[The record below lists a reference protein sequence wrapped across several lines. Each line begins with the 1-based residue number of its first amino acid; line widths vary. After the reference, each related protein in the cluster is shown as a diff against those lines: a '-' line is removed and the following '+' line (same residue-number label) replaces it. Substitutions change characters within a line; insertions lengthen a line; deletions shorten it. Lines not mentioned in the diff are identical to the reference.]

1 VSENQSFPKSSTN
14 GGEIADCHVTSGQA
28 PRNDRN
34 TPLSKHTWNK
44 NTPFN
49 VITYNNDEPL
59 LGQSLRQ
66 LNQDRDS
73 TANTRSSKTL
83 TKRTSVMSKTKFRK
97 PTAWLLVAAI
107 AVFSLAAV
115 ACADTASDTEG
126 TNEGSPV
133 IGAPSGVVGNVSTSS
148 IGSVSVSNSGGGVVA
163 SGYDVAAGEPLI
175 APAPYGAPVAYGVPA
190 FASQGGSTNSGI
202 WVTGQATLEIPA
214 DVAQISIGVE
224 SREITVSEARQNAAE
239 AMDSVLEAIKANGV
253 SEDDIVTTNFNIY
266 PQTVWVE
273 VSDSLGRHSEPRI
286 TGYTVTNTVQVT
298 VRDID
303 NLSPVV
309 DTAATAGGDLIR
321 INSIQFT
328 VDDSS
333 VYGQQI
339 RQIAAADALAKA
351 DVYARAMGVTLG
363 QLVYLTEIGSS
374 VPMATSAP
382 VMEMAA
388 MDGGFKSS
396 PISAGDV
403 NLSVTVQ
410 AVFAI
415 AG

>member
-1 VSENQSFPKSSTN
+1 MTTN
-14 GGEIADCHVTSGQA
+14 
-28 PRNDRN
+28 
-34 TPLSKHTWNK
+34 
-44 NTPFN
+44 
-49 VITYNNDEPL
+49 
-59 LGQSLRQ
+59 
-66 LNQDRDS
+66 
-73 TANTRSSKTL
+73 
-83 TKRTSVMSKTKFRK
+83 KFRR
-97 PTAWLLVAAI
+97 PTVWLLVAAI

-115 ACADTASDTEG
+115 ACTSDSSE
-126 TNEGSPV
+126 NEGSSDSTLA
-133 IGAPSGVVGNVSTSS
+133 IGAPGSVGGKTAV
-148 IGSVSVSNSGGGVVA
+148 GSVSVSNSGVIA
-163 SGYDVAAGEPLI
+163 SGFD
-175 APAPYGAPVAYGVPA
+175 APAVEPIAYGAPVSYGQPSYA
-190 FASQGGSTNSGI
+190 AQSGIANSGI

-214 DVAQISIGVE
+214 DVAQVSIGVE
-224 SREITVSEARQNAAE
+224 SRETTVSAARQNAAA
-239 AMDSVLEAIKANGV
+239 AMEKVMSAIKENGV

-266 PQTVWVE
+266 PQTIWVE
-273 VSDSLGRHSEPRI
+273 VSDALGRHSEPRI
-286 TGYTVTNTVQVT
+286 TGYTVSNTVQIT

-333 VYGQQI
+333 AFGAQMRQQ
-339 RQIAAADALAKA
+339 AAADALAKA

-363 QLVYLTEIGSS
+363 QLVYLAEIGSD
-374 VPMATSAP
+374 VPMARSFPQA
-382 VMEMAA
+382 EMAA
-388 MDGGFKSS
+388 MDSEFKST

>member
-1 VSENQSFPKSSTN
+1 MTTN
-14 GGEIADCHVTSGQA
+14 
-28 PRNDRN
+28 
-34 TPLSKHTWNK
+34 
-44 NTPFN
+44 
-49 VITYNNDEPL
+49 
-59 LGQSLRQ
+59 
-66 LNQDRDS
+66 
-73 TANTRSSKTL
+73 
-83 TKRTSVMSKTKFRK
+83 KFRR
-97 PTAWLLVAAI
+97 PTVWLLVAAI

-115 ACADTASDTEG
+115 ACTSDSSE
-126 TNEGSPV
+126 NEGSSDSTLA
-133 IGAPSGVVGNVSTSS
+133 IGAPGSVGGKTAV
-148 IGSVSVSNSGGGVVA
+148 GSVSVSNSGVIA
-163 SGYDVAAGEPLI
+163 SGFD
-175 APAPYGAPVAYGVPA
+175 APAVEPIAYGAPVFYGQPSYSA
-190 FASQGGSTNSGI
+190 QSGIANSGI

-214 DVAQISIGVE
+214 DVAQVSIGVE
-224 SREITVSEARQNAAE
+224 SRETTVSAARQNAAA
-239 AMDSVLEAIKANGV
+239 AMEKVLSAIKENGV

-266 PQTVWVE
+266 PQTIWVE
-273 VSDSLGRHSEPRI
+273 VSDALGRHSEPRI
-286 TGYTVTNTVQVT
+286 TGYTVSNTVQIT

-333 VYGQQI
+333 AFGAQMRQQ
-339 RQIAAADALAKA
+339 AAADALAKA

-363 QLVYLTEIGSS
+363 QLVYLTEISS
-374 VPMATSAP
+374 DVPMARSFPQA
-382 VMEMAA
+382 EMAA
-388 MDGGFKSS
+388 MDSGFKST

>member
-1 VSENQSFPKSSTN
+1 MTTN
-14 GGEIADCHVTSGQA
+14 
-28 PRNDRN
+28 
-34 TPLSKHTWNK
+34 
-44 NTPFN
+44 
-49 VITYNNDEPL
+49 
-59 LGQSLRQ
+59 
-66 LNQDRDS
+66 
-73 TANTRSSKTL
+73 
-83 TKRTSVMSKTKFRK
+83 KFRR
-97 PTAWLLVAAI
+97 PTVWLLVAAI

-115 ACADTASDTEG
+115 ACTSDSSE
-126 TNEGSPV
+126 NESSSDSTLA
-133 IGAPSGVVGNVSTSS
+133 IGAPGSVGGKTAV
-148 IGSVSVSNSGGGVVA
+148 GSVSVSNSGVIA
-163 SGYDVAAGEPLI
+163 SGFD
-175 APAPYGAPVAYGVPA
+175 APAVEPIAYGAPVFYGQPSYSA
-190 FASQGGSTNSGI
+190 QSGIANSGI

-214 DVAQISIGVE
+214 DVAQVSIGVE
-224 SREITVSEARQNAAE
+224 SRETTVSAARQNAAA
-239 AMDSVLEAIKANGV
+239 AMEKVLSAIKENGV

-266 PQTVWVE
+266 PQTIWVE
-273 VSDSLGRHSEPRI
+273 VSDALGRHSEPRI
-286 TGYTVTNTVQVT
+286 TGYTVSNTVQIT

-333 VYGQQI
+333 AFGAQMRQQ
-339 RQIAAADALAKA
+339 AAADALAKA

-363 QLVYLTEIGSS
+363 QLVYLTEIGSD
-374 VPMATSAP
+374 VPMARSFPQA
-382 VMEMAA
+382 EMAA
-388 MDGGFKSS
+388 MDSGFKST

>member
-1 VSENQSFPKSSTN
+1 MTTN
-14 GGEIADCHVTSGQA
+14 
-28 PRNDRN
+28 
-34 TPLSKHTWNK
+34 
-44 NTPFN
+44 
-49 VITYNNDEPL
+49 
-59 LGQSLRQ
+59 
-66 LNQDRDS
+66 
-73 TANTRSSKTL
+73 
-83 TKRTSVMSKTKFRK
+83 KFRR
-97 PTAWLLVAAI
+97 PTVWLLVAAI

-115 ACADTASDTEG
+115 ACTSDSSE
-126 TNEGSPV
+126 NEGSSDSTLA
-133 IGAPSGVVGNVSTSS
+133 IGAPGSVGGKTAV
-148 IGSVSVSNSGGGVVA
+148 GSVSVSNSGVIA
-163 SGYDVAAGEPLI
+163 SGFD
-175 APAPYGAPVAYGVPA
+175 APAVEPIAYGAPVSYGQPSYA
-190 FASQGGSTNSGI
+190 AQSGIANSGI

-214 DVAQISIGVE
+214 DVAQVSIGVE
-224 SREITVSEARQNAAE
+224 SRETTVSAARQNAAA
-239 AMDSVLEAIKANGV
+239 AMEKVLSAIKENGV

-266 PQTVWVE
+266 PQTIWVE
-273 VSDSLGRHSEPRI
+273 VSDALGRHSEPRI
-286 TGYTVTNTVQVT
+286 TGYTVSNTVQIT

-333 VYGQQI
+333 AFGAQMRQQ
-339 RQIAAADALAKA
+339 AAADALAKA

-363 QLVYLTEIGSS
+363 QLVYLTEIGND
-374 VPMATSAP
+374 VPMARSFPQA
-382 VMEMAA
+382 EMAA
-388 MDGGFKSS
+388 MDSGFKST

>member
-1 VSENQSFPKSSTN
+1 MMSTN
-14 GGEIADCHVTSGQA
+14 
-28 PRNDRN
+28 
-34 TPLSKHTWNK
+34 
-44 NTPFN
+44 
-49 VITYNNDEPL
+49 
-59 LGQSLRQ
+59 
-66 LNQDRDS
+66 
-73 TANTRSSKTL
+73 
-83 TKRTSVMSKTKFRK
+83 KFRR

-115 ACADTASDTEG
+115 ACTSDSSETVVASDT
-126 TNEGSPV
+126 SPA
-133 IGAPSGVVGNVSTSS
+133 IGAPGSTGGKIAVGA
-148 IGSVSVSNSGGGVVA
+148 VSVSNSGVVA
-163 SGYDVAAGEPLI
+163 SGFDTPAMEPS
-175 APAPYGAPVAYGVPA
+175 APTAYGAPVSYGLPSY
-190 FASQGGSTNSGI
+190 ASQAGTANSGI

-214 DVAQISIGVE
+214 DVAQVSIGVE
-224 SREITVSEARQNAAE
+224 SRETTVSAARQNAAD
-239 AMDSVLEAIKANGV
+239 AMENVLNAIKEHGV

-266 PQTVWVE
+266 PQTIWVE

-286 TGYTVTNTVQVT
+286 TGYIVSNTVQIT

-333 VYGQQI
+333 VFGAQMRQQ
-339 RQIAAADALAKA
+339 AAADALAKA
-351 DVYARAMGVTLG
+351 DVYARAVGVTLG

-374 VPMATSAP
+374 VPMSRAFPQA
-382 VMEMAA
+382 EMAA
-388 MDGGFKSS
+388 MDGGFKST

>member
-1 VSENQSFPKSSTN
+1 MTTN
-14 GGEIADCHVTSGQA
+14 
-28 PRNDRN
+28 
-34 TPLSKHTWNK
+34 
-44 NTPFN
+44 
-49 VITYNNDEPL
+49 
-59 LGQSLRQ
+59 
-66 LNQDRDS
+66 
-73 TANTRSSKTL
+73 
-83 TKRTSVMSKTKFRK
+83 KFRR
-97 PTAWLLVAAI
+97 PTVWLLLVAI

-115 ACADTASDTEG
+115 ACTSDSSENESSDSTLAIGEPGSVGGKTA
-126 TNEGSPV
+126 V
-133 IGAPSGVVGNVSTSS
+133 
-148 IGSVSVSNSGGGVVA
+148 GSVSVSNSGVIA
-163 SGYDVAAGEPLI
+163 SGFD
-175 APAPYGAPVAYGVPA
+175 APAVEPIAYGAPVFYGQPSYSA
-190 FASQGGSTNSGI
+190 QSGIANSGI

-214 DVAQISIGVE
+214 DVAQVSIGVE
-224 SREITVSEARQNAAE
+224 SRETTVSVARQNAAA
-239 AMDSVLEAIKANGV
+239 AMEKVLSAIKENGV

-266 PQTVWVE
+266 PQTIWVE
-273 VSDSLGRHSEPRI
+273 VSDALGRHSEPRI
-286 TGYTVTNTVQVT
+286 TGYTVSNTVQIT

-333 VYGQQI
+333 AFGAQMRQQ
-339 RQIAAADALAKA
+339 AAADALAKA

-363 QLVYLTEIGSS
+363 QLVYLTEIGND
-374 VPMATSAP
+374 VPMARSFPQA
-382 VMEMAA
+382 EMAA
-388 MDGGFKSS
+388 MDSGFKST

>member
-1 VSENQSFPKSSTN
+1 MTTN
-14 GGEIADCHVTSGQA
+14 
-28 PRNDRN
+28 
-34 TPLSKHTWNK
+34 
-44 NTPFN
+44 
-49 VITYNNDEPL
+49 
-59 LGQSLRQ
+59 
-66 LNQDRDS
+66 
-73 TANTRSSKTL
+73 
-83 TKRTSVMSKTKFRK
+83 KFRR
-97 PTAWLLVAAI
+97 PTVWLLVAAI

-115 ACADTASDTEG
+115 ACTSDSSE
-126 TNEGSPV
+126 NEGSSDSTLA
-133 IGAPSGVVGNVSTSS
+133 IGAPGSVGGKTAV
-148 IGSVSVSNSGGGVVA
+148 GSVSVSNSGVIA
-163 SGYDVAAGEPLI
+163 SGFD
-175 APAPYGAPVAYGVPA
+175 APAVEPIAYGAPVFYGQPSYSA
-190 FASQGGSTNSGI
+190 QSGIANSGI

-214 DVAQISIGVE
+214 DVAQVSIGVE
-224 SREITVSEARQNAAE
+224 SRETTVSAARQNAAA
-239 AMDSVLEAIKANGV
+239 AMEKVLSAIKENGV

-266 PQTVWVE
+266 PQTIWVE
-273 VSDSLGRHSEPRI
+273 VSDALGRHSEPRI
-286 TGYTVTNTVQVT
+286 TGYTVSNTVQIT

-333 VYGQQI
+333 AFGAQMRQQ
-339 RQIAAADALAKA
+339 AAADALAKA

-363 QLVYLTEIGSS
+363 QLVYLTEIGSD
-374 VPMATSAP
+374 VPMARSFPQA
-382 VMEMAA
+382 EMAA
-388 MDGGFKSS
+388 MDSGFKST

>member
-1 VSENQSFPKSSTN
+1 MTTN
-14 GGEIADCHVTSGQA
+14 
-28 PRNDRN
+28 
-34 TPLSKHTWNK
+34 
-44 NTPFN
+44 
-49 VITYNNDEPL
+49 
-59 LGQSLRQ
+59 
-66 LNQDRDS
+66 
-73 TANTRSSKTL
+73 
-83 TKRTSVMSKTKFRK
+83 KFRR
-97 PTAWLLVAAI
+97 PTVWLLLVAI

-115 ACADTASDTEG
+115 ACTSDSSE
-126 TNEGSPV
+126 NEGSSDSTLA
-133 IGAPSGVVGNVSTSS
+133 IGAPGSVGGKTAV
-148 IGSVSVSNSGGGVVA
+148 GSVSVSNSGVIA
-163 SGYDVAAGEPLI
+163 SGFD
-175 APAPYGAPVAYGVPA
+175 APAVEPIAYGAPVFYGQPSYSA
-190 FASQGGSTNSGI
+190 QSGIANSGI

-214 DVAQISIGVE
+214 DVAQVSIGVE
-224 SREITVSEARQNAAE
+224 SRETTVSAARQNAAA
-239 AMDSVLEAIKANGV
+239 AMEKVLSAIKENGV

-266 PQTVWVE
+266 PQTIWVE
-273 VSDSLGRHSEPRI
+273 VSDALGRHSEPRI
-286 TGYTVTNTVQVT
+286 TGYTVSNTVQIT

-333 VYGQQI
+333 VFGAQMRQQ
-339 RQIAAADALAKA
+339 AAADALAKA

-363 QLVYLTEIGSS
+363 QLVYLTEIGSD
-374 VPMATSAP
+374 VPMARSFPLA
-382 VMEMAA
+382 EMAA
-388 MDGGFKSS
+388 MDSGFKST

>member
-1 VSENQSFPKSSTN
+1 MMTTN
-14 GGEIADCHVTSGQA
+14 
-28 PRNDRN
+28 
-34 TPLSKHTWNK
+34 
-44 NTPFN
+44 
-49 VITYNNDEPL
+49 
-59 LGQSLRQ
+59 
-66 LNQDRDS
+66 
-73 TANTRSSKTL
+73 
-83 TKRTSVMSKTKFRK
+83 KFRR
-97 PTAWLLVAAI
+97 PTVWLLVAAI

-115 ACADTASDTEG
+115 ACTSDTSE
-126 TNEGSPV
+126 NESSSDSTLA
-133 IGAPSGVVGNVSTSS
+133 IGAPGSVGGKTAV
-148 IGSVSVSNSGGGVVA
+148 GSVSVSNSGVIA
-163 SGYDVAAGEPLI
+163 SGFD
-175 APAPYGAPVAYGVPA
+175 APAVEPIAYGAPVFYGQPSYSA
-190 FASQGGSTNSGI
+190 QSGIANSGI

-214 DVAQISIGVE
+214 DVAQVSIGVE
-224 SREITVSEARQNAAE
+224 SRETTVSAARQNAAA
-239 AMDSVLEAIKANGV
+239 AMEKVLSAIKENGV

-266 PQTVWVE
+266 PQTIWVE
-273 VSDSLGRHSEPRI
+273 VSDALGRHSEPRI
-286 TGYTVTNTVQVT
+286 TGYTVSNTVQIT

-333 VYGQQI
+333 AFGAQMRQQ
-339 RQIAAADALAKA
+339 AAADALAKA

-363 QLVYLTEIGSS
+363 QLVYLTEIGSD
-374 VPMATSAP
+374 VPMARSFPQA
-382 VMEMAA
+382 EMAA
-388 MDGGFKSS
+388 MDSGFKST

>member
-1 VSENQSFPKSSTN
+1 
-14 GGEIADCHVTSGQA
+14 
-28 PRNDRN
+28 
-34 TPLSKHTWNK
+34 
-44 NTPFN
+44 
-49 VITYNNDEPL
+49 
-59 LGQSLRQ
+59 
-66 LNQDRDS
+66 
-73 TANTRSSKTL
+73 
-83 TKRTSVMSKTKFRK
+83 M
-97 PTAWLLVAAI
+97 LVAAI
-107 AVFSLAAV
+107 AMFSLAAV
-115 ACADTASDTEG
+115 ACADTSSDEEAAGNTD
-126 TNEGSPV
+126 TPA
-133 IGAPSGVVGNVSTSS
+133 IGAPGGVVGSVSTSS
-148 IGSVSVSNSGGGVVA
+148 SSGSSATSGA
-163 SGYDVAAGEPLI
+163 SFASSSSAPQIEPYPVG
-175 APAPYGAPVAYGVPA
+175 APASYG
-190 FASQGGSTNSGI
+190 FGSSFNTQVGATNSGI
-202 WVTGQATLEIPA
+202 WVTGQSTLEIPA
-214 DVAQISIGVE
+214 DVAQVSIGVE
-224 SREITVSEARQNAAE
+224 SREVSVADARNNAAE
-239 AMDSVLEAIKANGV
+239 AMESVLDAIKENGV
-253 SEDDIVTTNFNIY
+253 DEDDIVTTNFNIY
-266 PQTVWVE
+266 PQTIWVE

-333 VYGQQI
+333 VFGAQMRQQ
-339 RQIAAADALAKA
+339 AAADALAKA

-363 QLVYLTEIGSS
+363 QLVYLTEIGNS
-374 VPMATSAP
+374 VPMTRSFEP

-388 MDGGFKSS
+388 MDSGFKAS

>member
-1 VSENQSFPKSSTN
+1 MS
-14 GGEIADCHVTSGQA
+14 
-28 PRNDRN
+28 
-34 TPLSKHTWNK
+34 
-44 NTPFN
+44 
-49 VITYNNDEPL
+49 VI
-59 LGQSLRQ
+59 
-66 LNQDRDS
+66 
-73 TANTRSSKTL
+73 
-83 TKRTSVMSKTKFRK
+83 KFRK

-115 ACADTASDTEG
+115 ACADTSSDTQP
-126 TNEGSPV
+126 TNEGSPD

-148 IGSVSVSNSGGGVVA
+148 IGSVSVSNGEIVTSGFDGAVSERA
-163 SGYDVAAGEPLI
+163 F
-175 APAPYGAPVAYGVPA
+175 APAPYGAPVAFGAPVY
-190 FASQGGSTNSGI
+190 ASQGGSTHSGL

-214 DVAQISIGVE
+214 DVAQVSIGIE
-224 SREITVSEARQNAAE
+224 SRETTVSEARQNAAE
-239 AMDSVLEAIKANGV
+239 AMDSVLEAIKEHGV

-286 TGYTVTNTVQVT
+286 TGYIVSNTVQVT

-309 DTAATAGGDLIR
+309 DTAATAGGDLVR

-333 VYGQQI
+333 IYGQEI
-339 RQIAAADALAKA
+339 RLIAAADALAKA

-363 QLVYLTEIGSS
+363 PLVYLSEIGSS

-388 MDGGFKSS
+388 MDGAFKSS

-403 NLSVTVQ
+403 NLSVTIQ